1 MKDLS
6 MLKELK
12 RRLGE
17 VERDDL
23 LEMIGL
29 EERRTV
35 GDKMLPGLA
44 MLGAG
49 VLLGVGIGLL
59 LAPKPGAALR
69 EDLKAHL
76 GQGEVDK
83 AQASQVV

>member
-1 MKDLS
+1 

-17 VERDDL
+17 VERDDF

-29 EERRTV
+29 EERRTS
-35 GDKMLPGLA
+35 GDKVLPGLA
-44 MLGAG
+44 MFGAG
-49 VLLGVGIGLL
+49 ILLGVGLGLM
-59 LAPKPGAALR
+59 LAPKPGASLR

-76 GQGEVDK
+76 GQGDAQSPEV
-83 AQASQVV
+83 V

>member
-1 MKDLS
+1 MKEIAI
-6 MLKELK
+6 LKELK
-12 RRLGE
+12 KRLGN

-29 EERRTV
+29 EERRTG
-35 GDKMLPGLA
+35 GDKLLPGLA
-44 MLGAG
+44 MFGAG
-49 VLLGVGIGLL
+49 MLIGVGLGLM

-76 GQGEVDK
+76 GQGDAESPEV
-83 AQASQVV
+83 V

>member
-29 EERRTV
+29 EERR
-35 GDKMLPGLA
+35 DKVLPGLA
-44 MLGAG
+44 MFGAG
-49 VLLGVGIGLL
+49 ILLGVGIGLM

-69 EDLKAHL
+69 QDLKSHL
-76 GQGEVDK
+76 GQGEPETV
-83 AQASQVV
+83 